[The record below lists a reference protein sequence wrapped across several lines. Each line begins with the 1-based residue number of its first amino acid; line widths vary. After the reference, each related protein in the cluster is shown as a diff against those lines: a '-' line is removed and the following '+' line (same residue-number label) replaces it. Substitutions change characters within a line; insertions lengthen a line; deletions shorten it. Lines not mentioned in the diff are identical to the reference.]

1 MAEQEEEV
9 VDVAIIGAGLAG
21 LALGL
26 ALKKMGRKERVVV
39 FEARDSVG
47 CQKGQ
52 GMSVIGHSLVLLRE
66 LGVDWHALGSP
77 QYDISLR
84 SAANAREVLYQVPLQ
99 SDPELAK
106 EFDNT
111 VQYNV
116 HRGELFLTLLKLYEA
131 EGGEVRLSHRL
142 ASITEDEERGSFVT
156 AHFRGRA
163 SIRAR
168 MLVGADGIYSI
179 ARRFV
184 LEGVPASDHLAD
196 SGYSCYRGMLHDTDA
211 IAEPLGGS
219 VMFKTVVSPARRS
232 FTAGTAP
239 QGRRFW
245 LLDASG
251 DARPMTEAFKRR
263 RKKQPG
269 QEQPGMQPGSTGL
282 RKRGTEV
289 QSSVSAALPV
299 AENSLVEDD
308 EGAELELEEVQVEG
322 GIVEEVLS
330 RMEGFSA
337 EAKEVVRRTPPE
349 NIIKTDVLDGRL
361 SSITRYGKGRVVLIG
376 DAAHPVVHHFGQ
388 GACLAFEDAVELC
401 RTISRQEDFPD
412 NADKVVRDF
421 DTWAHWLRCSAILLM
436 SRSCGQLY
444 MSKHTWFSHSLLR
457 LCLMWPFCLFF
468 TLAVRI
474 LLFMGGRGLR
484 AFAVESFSHK
494 KQ

>member
-1 MAEQEEEV
+1 MGEEEGEV

-39 FEARDSVG
+39 FESRDSVG
-47 CQKGQ
+47 CQSGQ

-66 LGVDWHALGSP
+66 LGVDWKALGSP

-84 SAANAREVLYQVPLQ
+84 TAAQAREVLYQVPLQ
-99 SDPELAK
+99 SDPELAE
-106 EFDNT
+106 EFENT

-116 HRGELFLTLLKLYEA
+116 HRGELFSTLLKLYEA
-131 EGGEVRLSHRL
+131 AGGEVRLGHRL
-142 ASITEDEERGSFVT
+142 ASITEEGEGGEFVQ
-156 AHFRGRA
+156 ALFRDQQP
-163 SIRAR
+163 IRAR

-184 LEGVPASDHLAD
+184 LDGVAPGDHLAD
-196 SGYSCYRGMLHDTDA
+196 SGYSCYRGMLRDTNA

-239 QGRRFW
+239 RGRRFW

-251 DARPMTEAFKRR
+251 VARPMTEAFRR
-263 RKKQPG
+263 RRDTQRRARGISSPT
-269 QEQPGMQPGSTGL
+269 SGL
-282 RKRGTEV
+282 RRRNGEERGE
-289 QSSVSAALPV
+289 AAT
-299 AENSLVEDD
+299 EDD
-308 EGAELELEEVQVEG
+308 EGAELELEEVQVQG

-330 RMEGFSA
+330 RMEGFSE
-337 EAKEVVRRTPPE
+337 EAQEVVRRTPPE
-349 NIIKTDVLDGRL
+349 NIIKTDVLDGRV
-361 SSITRYGKGRVVLIG
+361 SRITRYGRGRVVLIG

-401 RTISRQEDFPD
+401 RVIARHPDFP
-412 NADKVVRDF
+412 NSAENVVREF
-421 DTWAHWLRCSAILLM
+421 DTWQHWLRCTAILLM

-444 MSKHTWFSHSLLR
+444 MSKHTWFSHFFLR
-457 LCLMWPFCLFF
+457 LCLMWPLCLLF
-468 TLAVRI
+468 TFAVRL

-484 AFAVESFSHK
+484 TFAIESFSSK